1 MAGRLAK
8 AKTVPVGTP
17 AWVANERTQVRQLL
31 DQDVEDFAYFAR
43 NEFEWLNEH
52 MLEIFERT
60 ASHQLYVFRLV
71 AVVVMGFGMEY

>member
-1 MAGRLAK
+1 MTGRLAK
-8 AKTVPVGTP
+8 ATVPVGTP

-60 ASHQLYVFRLV
+60 AAHQVSVQVSR
-71 AVVVMGFGMEY
+71 